1 VQIPS
6 GCVRVGDSAFLGS
19 GLKRVAIPDY
29 CEVGKAAFEMC
40 RSLTTVTI
48 GIGCTMIGND
58 AFCRCSALTTATL
71 PPTLWW
77 IGRGAFAGCPA
88 LATLAIPKKCQVHKH
103 AFKGSMTSVMEL

>member
-1 VQIPS
+1 MRP
-6 GCVRVGDSAFLGS
+6 GGDSAFLGS
-19 GLKRVAIPDY
+19 GLKRVANPEY

-58 AFCRCSALTTATL
+58 AFCRCSAVTTV

-77 IGRGAFAGCPA
+77 IGRGTFAGCP
-88 LATLAIPKKCQVHKH
+88 TLVSTTPKKCQVHEH